1 MGLAGKRRIWKV
13 AFLVLVVLLGLFAA
27 KAGRFLVVD
36 APQVSDVIVVL
47 AGETD
52 RRPARALELLQ
63 QGYGKRVLIDVPG
76 ESNIYTFT
84 QLDLAQKYVQSLPQA
99 AAVSLCPIVGLSTK
113 AETQDV
119 EKCLTRMNA
128 GTVLIVTSE
137 FHTRRALSIFRRELP
152 RRTFSVAA
160 AHDDAQF
167 GTHWWTHRQWAKT
180 VVDEWL
186 RLLWWSAVDRW
197 H

>member
-1 MGLAGKRRIWKV
+1 MELTGKRRIWMV
-13 AFLVLVVLLGLFAA
+13 AALVLAVLLTLFAA
-27 KAGRFLVVD
+27 RAGRFLVVD
-36 APQVSDVIVVL
+36 APRSSDVIVVL

-63 QGYGKRVLIDVPG
+63 QGYGKRVLIDVPA
-76 ESNIYTFT
+76 ESHIYTFT

-99 AAVSLCPIVGLSTK
+99 AAVSVCPIVGLSTK

-119 EKCLTRMNA
+119 EKCLKRMNA

-137 FHTRRALSIFRRELP
+137 FHTRRALSIFRQEL
-152 RRTFSVAA
+152 RGRTFSVAA
-160 AHDDAQF
+160 AYDSAQF
-167 GTHWWTHRQWAKT
+167 GTRWWTHRQWAKT
-180 VVDEWL
+180 VVDEWM
-186 RLLWWSAVDRW
+186 RLLWWSVVDRW

>member
-1 MGLAGKRRIWKV
+1 MGLAAKSRIRWV
-13 AFLVLVVLLGLFAA
+13 AGVVLVVLLVLLATQ
-27 KAGRFLVVD
+27 AGRFLVVD
-36 APQVSDVIVVL
+36 APLPSDVIVVL

-63 QGYGKRVLIDVPG
+63 QGFGKRVLIDVPAD
-76 ESNIYTFT
+76 STIYTFT
-84 QLDLAQKYVQSLPQA
+84 QLDLAQKYVQSLPQS
-99 AAVSLCPIVGLSTK
+99 AAVSVCPIVGLSTK
-113 AETQDV
+113 AETEDV
-119 EKCLTRMNA
+119 EKCLTRMNS

-137 FHTRRALSIFRRELP
+137 FHTRRALSTFRQELP
-152 RRTFSVAA
+152 RRTFSVAGA
-160 AHDDAQF
+160 YDSAQF

-186 RLLWWSAVDRW
+186 RLLWWTVVDRW